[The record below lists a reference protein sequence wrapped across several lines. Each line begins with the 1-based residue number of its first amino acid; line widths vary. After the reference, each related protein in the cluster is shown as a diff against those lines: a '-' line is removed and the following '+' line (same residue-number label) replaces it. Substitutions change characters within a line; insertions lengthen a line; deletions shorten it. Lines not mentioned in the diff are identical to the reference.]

1 MRVRVITRLSATD
14 LPLGSVTASRTCL
27 SLVSSIPHI
36 SLMSYP
42 AILLDRAAPFRRFP

>member
-14 LPLGSVTASRTCL
+14 LPLGSVTVPRTRF
-27 SLVSSIPHI
+27 SSVSSISHI

-42 AILLDRAAPFRRFP
+42 AILQDSAAPFRRFP